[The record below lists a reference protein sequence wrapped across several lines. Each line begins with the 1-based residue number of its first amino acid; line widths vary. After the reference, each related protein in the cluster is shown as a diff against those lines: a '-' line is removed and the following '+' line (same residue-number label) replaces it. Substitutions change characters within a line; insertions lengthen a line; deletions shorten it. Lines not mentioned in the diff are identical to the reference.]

1 MIEAF
6 SGYWVIGWAAG
17 AVVVVVAALLI
28 IAIISI
34 ARGIRRQADDIT
46 EALDGA
52 RSNTDALFAVKTTNH
67 ALDRIT
73 RNLRRVRTG
82 GAA

>member
-1 MIEAF
+1 VIVAF

-17 AVVVVVAALLI
+17 AVVVVVAAMLI
-28 IAIISI
+28 IAIISL
-34 ARGIRRQADDIT
+34 ARGITRQADDIT
-46 EALDGA
+46 QALDGA
-52 RSNTDALFAVKTTNH
+52 RANTDALFAVKNTNH

-82 GAA
+82 SSA